1 MRTNTKYIA
10 LAVIL
15 SMVTLGFASKN
26 NLGIHFANLGWGD
39 DPKEIAKEE
48 VQKRVEEMV
57 VEPITNSLLIKRPYL
72 LMTKCY
78 SRIDATY
85 SDEDIDPALVKFY
98 EGQTIIGNLSLNSC
112 ERANFICNYQLSLS
126 SNEVKI
132 RESFLDPWI
141 TLEAY
146 QKKLETT
153 EAVEE

>member
-26 NLGIHFANLGWGD
+26 NLGINFADLGWGD
-39 DPKEIAKEE
+39 DPKEISKEA

-78 SRIDATY
+78 SKIDATY
-85 SDEDIDPALVKFY
+85 SDEDIDPALITFY
-98 EGQTIIGNLSLNSC
+98 EGQTIMGSVNLNSC
-112 ERANFICNYQLSLS
+112 GRGSFICNYQLSLS

-141 TLEAY
+141 SLEAY
-146 QKKLETT
+146 QEKLETT